1 MDIRNGDTV
10 FPDLLQL
17 WKFFVCG
24 CGWGERK
31 LFNFYILIMLST
43 KIPAYLAID
52 DRYDN

>member
-17 WKFFVCG
+17 WKFFVG
-24 CGWGERK
+24 GWGRETYSI
-31 LFNFYILIMLST
+31 FYILIMLST
-43 KIPAYLAID
+43 KISANLAVD